1 LNADKINKWLVLG
14 ANVGVLI
21 GIILVVLEIRQAT
34 ITTNAEMVSN
44 HQNRWVEISLSMQ
57 NAEFAEAWAK
67 AMQDHDEL
75 SVSEMIQVSGFL
87 WAFIDQLHSNQRL
100 WQLGVFVEAM
110 PSTEQVIQGNA
121 SFFFGSEFAQSW
133 WAENKANINPQ
144 LATILDQEIENT
156 ARSENLETYER
167 IRERMHK

>member
-100 WQLGVFVEAM
+100 WQLGV
-110 PSTEQVIQGNA
+110 
-121 SFFFGSEFAQSW
+121 EFAQSW

>member
-100 WQLGVFVEAM
+100 WRVRSIMVGRK
-110 PSTEQVIQGNA
+110 
-121 SFFFGSEFAQSW
+121 QS
-133 WAENKANINPQ
+133 Q
-144 LATILDQEIENT
+144 
-156 ARSENLETYER
+156 
-167 IRERMHK
+167 H